1 MKNMNET
8 ETRTGRS
15 IYRWLSYLV
24 AVTFIL
30 MGIGILT
37 KILLPEPFL
46 MRSSQRLIMGGIIL
60 VYGIARLITL
70 YLKRKRD
77 RFEEKN

>member
-1 MKNMNET
+1 MRKMGDT
-8 ETRTGRS
+8 KRRTGRT

-37 KILLPEPFL
+37 KILLSEPFL
-46 MRSSQRLIMGGIIL
+46 IRSSQRLILGGIIL
-60 VYGIARLITL
+60 VYGTARLISI
-70 YLKRKRD
+70 YLKSKR
-77 RFEEKN
+77 EKFKENN

>member
-1 MKNMNET
+1 MKKIGDT
-8 ETRTGRS
+8 ETRTGRT

-37 KILLPEPFL
+37 KILLSEPFL
-46 MRSSQRLIMGGIIL
+46 IHSSQRLILGGVIL
-60 VYGIARLITL
+60 VYGTARLITL
-70 YLKRKRD
+70 YLKGRKD
-77 RFEEKN
+77 RFDKNN